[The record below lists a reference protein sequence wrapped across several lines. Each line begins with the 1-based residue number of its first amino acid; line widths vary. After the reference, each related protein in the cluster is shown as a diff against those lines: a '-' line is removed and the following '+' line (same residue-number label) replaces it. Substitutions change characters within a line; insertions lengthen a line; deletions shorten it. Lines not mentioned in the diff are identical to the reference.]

1 MTDSAAAVRLNKYL
15 AQCGVASRRG
25 ADELIA
31 AGAVTVNGGPVTEA
45 GMRIDPATDAVT
57 VHGKPVAPPAGTS
70 RTFLLHKPVQVVTT
84 LRDPQGRRT
93 VLDLLP
99 PEIARLRPVPVGRL
113 DFLSEGLL
121 LLTTDGELCH
131 RLSHPRYHLPKI
143 YHVRLRGQVPDN
155 ALAAMR
161 RGMRLA
167 EGDEAAGVEVRVL
180 ESSPRETRLEM
191 ELVQG
196 LNRQIRRMCRD
207 LGLSVL
213 QLTRMAQ
220 GSLEL
225 GGLKPGQ
232 WRELDRAEVAALRR
246 AVGLGTA
253 GPS

>member
-1 MTDSAAAVRLNKYL
+1 MPDAPTAAVRLNKYL
-15 AQCGVASRRG
+15 AHCGVASRRG

-31 AGAVTVNGGPVTEA
+31 AGAVTVNNAPVTEA
-45 GMRIDPATDAVT
+45 GLRIDPARDKVAVRG
-57 VHGKPVAPPAGTS
+57 VPVVPPAETS

-84 LRDPQGRRT
+84 LSDPQSRRT

-143 YHVRLRGQVPDN
+143 YRVRLRGQVPDA
-155 ALAAMR
+155 ALEAMR
-161 RGMRLA
+161 RGLHLA
-167 EGDEAAGVEVRVL
+167 EGDEAAGVKVRML
-180 ESSPRETRLEM
+180 GNTPRETRLEM
-191 ELVQG
+191 ELIQG

-213 QLTRMAQ
+213 QLTRVAQ
-220 GSLEL
+220 GPLKL
-225 GGLKPGQ
+225 GRLKPGQ
-232 WRELDRAEVAALRR
+232 WRELDKAEVAALRR
-246 AVGLGTA
+246 AVGLE
-253 GPS
+253 P